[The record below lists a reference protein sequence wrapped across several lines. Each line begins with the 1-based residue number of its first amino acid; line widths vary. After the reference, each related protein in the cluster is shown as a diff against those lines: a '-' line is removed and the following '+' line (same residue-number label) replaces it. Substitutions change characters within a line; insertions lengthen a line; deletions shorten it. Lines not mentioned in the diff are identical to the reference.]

1 MADSSFPERMWAEA
15 LATLERAE
23 RIQRQFFLPV
33 RETRNRACWEPPT
46 DVFES
51 AREFFV
57 LVALPDVAP
66 EFVEVVFDT
75 PILIVT
81 GERHLPPALA
91 GTAIRRL
98 EIPQGRFERRLS
110 IPARTLLRSSFD
122 NGCLALV
129 LEK

>member
-1 MADSSFPERMWAEA
+1 MSDGSFPERMWAEA

-23 RIQRQFFLPV
+23 RLQSRFFLPTGGA
-33 RETRNRACWEPPT
+33 RDRACWEPPT

-51 AREFFV
+51 ASEFFV
-57 LVALPDVAP
+57 LIALPDVAP
-66 EFVEVVFDT
+66 DRIEVAFEAQVLT
-75 PILIVT
+75 VA
-81 GERHLPPALA
+81 GERHLPAALA

-98 EIPQGRFERRLS
+98 EIPQGRFERRLA